1 VLVSERPC
9 VLLSCGEASGD
20 VYLERIA
27 NALHARRPDL
37 RLVGV
42 VGPCSRRAP
51 IEEWGDL
58 AELQVMGFG
67 EVVRHLP
74 RLRRFGAALTE
85 RAAREGVSLF
95 LPVDYPGFHVA
106 LAGRLRRHGIPTLD
120 FIPPKT
126 WSWGRWRMRKLR
138 RSVDRCAV
146 IFPFEEAHYR
156 AGGVPA
162 TFVGHPL
169 ADLHADALAESAD
182 LRSGLLLVP
191 GSRRQEVARLAPVLA
206 DAARRLRAAGAVD
219 EIRVSRAPGTKA
231 TWYEPFTT
239 IEGVWF
245 TDAPLLGELRRCAA
259 AIVCSGTAT
268 GEAALAGAPHVI
280 AYRTSAVTF
289 ATARWLASVEHIG
302 MANIVLGRRAF
313 PEFLQGD
320 CVAAAIAEGVRPLFL
335 ADSQEAQAQRAACA
349 ELRDAMGGPGAFGR
363 VADLAL
369 ELLETRPQERR

>member
-1 VLVSERPC
+1 MTERPC

-27 NALHARRPDL
+27 KALHARRPEL

-42 VGPCSRRAP
+42 VGPCSRRAA

-58 AELQVMGFG
+58 AQLQVMGFG
-67 EVVRHLP
+67 EVIRHLP
-74 RLRRFGAALTE
+74 RLRRFGRALAE

-156 AGGVPA
+156 AGGVSA

-169 ADLHADALAESAD
+169 ADLHADALAEPSAA
-182 LRSGLLLVP
+182 RSGLLLVP
-191 GSRRQEVARLAPVLA
+191 GSRRQELARLAPVLA
-206 DAARRLRAAGAVD
+206 DAARRLRDAGGIEEV
-219 EIRVSRAPGTKA
+219 RVSRAPGTEA
-231 TWYEPFTT
+231 AWYEPFTS
-239 IEGVWF
+239 IEGVRF
-245 TDAPLLGELRRCAA
+245 SDAPLLGELRRCAA

-268 GEAALAGAPHVI
+268 VEAALAGAPHVI

-289 ATARWLASVEHIG
+289 TTARWLASVEHIG

-320 CVAAAIAEGVRPLFL
+320 CSPVAIAEGVRPLFL
-335 ADSQEAQAQRAACA
+335 AESEEARAQSAACA
-349 ELRDAMGGPGAFGR
+349 ELRRVMGGPGAFDR
-363 VADLAL
+363 LADLAI
-369 ELLETRPQERR
+369 ELLETQPQERR